1 MEKKRAGHEIKTI
14 SNLLKREISGMFSEE
29 EHITGMQGR
38 IMGYL
43 YHHREDEIFQRDI
56 ENEFLIRRSTV
67 TGILQLIEK
76 NDLIYRQS
84 VAKDARLKQLKLTP
98 KAIAA
103 NQRIEEKIDRM
114 EAKLVRGI
122 SETDMELF
130 YTIVDRMKKN
140 LGES

>member
-67 TGILQLIEK
+67 TGICMPVSFI
-76 NDLIYRQS
+76 NS
-84 VAKDARLKQLKLTP
+84 SARP
-98 KAIAA
+98 
-103 NQRIEEKIDRM
+103 
-114 EAKLVRGI
+114 
-122 SETDMELF
+122 SF
-130 YTIVDRMKKN
+130 P
-140 LGES
+140 

>member
-38 IMGYL
+38 ILGYL

-67 TGILQLIEK
+67 TGILQLMEK
-76 NDLIYRQS
+76 NGLIFRQS

-103 NQRIEEKIDRM
+103 NERIEAKIDRM
-114 EAKLVRGI
+114 EAKLIRDIGEADLKI
-122 SETDMELF
+122 F
-130 YTIVDRMKKN
+130 YAVTEQMKKN
-140 LGES
+140 LGE